1 MREGLGKEVV
11 LCFASKSS
19 GGNESNSEHLDRT
32 GSLIQT
38 VYWGRTEIAQ
48 ERVRKILEK
57 FKVNKSFDFFQT
69 KSFWP
74 LRKIHI
80 LLSCLSS
87 QLVCMFSLQ
96 NEEWR

>member
-19 GGNESNSEHLDRT
+19 GGNESNSEHLDKM

-57 FKVNKSFDFFQT
+57 FKVNKSFDFFQ
-69 KSFWP
+69 
-74 LRKIHI
+74 
-80 LLSCLSS
+80 
-87 QLVCMFSLQ
+87 
-96 NEEWR
+96 